1 MKKFIITL
9 IITGVFIISL
19 VFFVKKSNAAVN
31 TNKMLAEYPCK
42 NIAQKR
48 KCGFLIGHYY
58 PNGAKVYLLV
68 FNPAPNVIFLI
79 KNKNI
84 SKFGFTNSSGK
95 YTNKY
100 VLFLS
105 QVFFSRPQGKN
116 SIWKWVYKKD
126 MLKEGKHINI
136 INECLNHQSNK
147 CPQDIFKTHNRS
159 VKYLFLQIKSFINKL
174 AAK

>member
-1 MKKFIITL
+1 MKKIITTL
-9 IITGVFIISL
+9 IIALAFIISI
-19 VFFVKKSNAAVN
+19 VFFIKKSNAAVN
-31 TNKMLAEYPCK
+31 TNKVLAGYPCK
-42 NIAQKR
+42 NITQKR
-48 KCGFLIGHYY
+48 KCGFLIKHYY
-58 PNGAKVYLLV
+58 PNGTKAYLLI
-68 FNPAPNVIFLI
+68 FNPAPNVIFFL

-105 QVFFSRPQGKN
+105 QAFFSRPQGKN
-116 SIWKWVYKKD
+116 NIWKWVYKKD
-126 MLKEGKHINI
+126 MLKTGKPINI

-147 CPQDIFKTHNRS
+147 CPQDIFKMHNHS
-159 VKYLFLQIKSFINKL
+159 VKHLFLLIKSFIDKL